1 MEREGRG
8 RVDGQDRNE
17 SWGGGWAGGV
27 LALIGAVSPGALESA
42 RHFLK
47 DSFPVLDLH
56 CFADLFSSCG
66 EQGLPSGC
74 GEARGSTRQR
84 RRCKLLAAVVFS
96 RCGGVGARTCVFIS
110 WAPRLSSC
118 ETHGLSGLCHVGSS
132 WTRDRTSALHA
143 VFLTTGLPGSPSQ
156 ALLKTMCLNTT
167 D

>member
-1 MEREGRG
+1 MEREGPG

-17 SWGGGWAGGV
+17 SWGRGLGWGRPG
-27 LALIGAVSPGALESA
+27 LNRKQSPKGALESA

-84 RRCKLLAAVVFS
+84 RCAGFS
-96 RCGGVGARTCVFIS
+96 LQWFLSLRSVGSRTCVFIS
-110 WAPRLSSC
+110 WGSQAQQLWRR
-118 ETHGLSGLCHVGSS
+118 GLVALCHVGSS
-132 WTRDRTSALHA
+132 WTRDRTSALYG
-143 VFLTTGLPGSPSQ
+143 VFLTTGLPGKP
-156 ALLKTMCLNTT
+156 
-167 D
+167 